1 MVLSRVFC
9 CFIGFFLVFQAAP
22 SWAAFLFC
30 NQTPYAIEAAFAY
43 RDDGY
48 WASEGW
54 WQIQPKQCA
63 RVYDKELTQRFYFY
77 HARALGTSPE
87 ETENAK
93 VWGGKHEFCTDRKA
107 FRIAGDSRCELRGYK
122 TKGFKNID
130 IGARRKEYTLTF
142 R

>member
-1 MVLSRVFC
+1 MFSSR
-9 CFIGFFLVFQAAP
+9 FFLFFALISSALTATP
-22 SWAAFLFC
+22 AWAAFLFC
-30 NQTPYAIEAAFAY
+30 NQTSYVIEAAFAY

-63 RVYDKELTQRFYFY
+63 RVYDKKLTQRFYFY
-77 HARALGTSPE
+77 HARALGSSKE
-87 ETENAK
+87 ETEHAK
-93 VWGGKHEFCTDRKA
+93 VWGGKHSFCTDRKA
-107 FRIAGDSRCELRGYK
+107 FRIAGDSRCDVRGYK
-122 TKGFKNID
+122 SKGFKDID